1 MATIKDV
8 AKHAGVSTTTVSLAG
23 RIQHCR
29 PDSDNRIPC
38 GYLLSMVGYQLF
50 AINCWLSSLNHSVFS
65 VTLSPR

>member
-1 MATIKDV
+1 MFA
-8 AKHAGVSTTTVSLAG
+8 LAG

-50 AINCWLSSLNHSVFS
+50 AINCLLSIAGYHPL
-65 VTLSPR
+65 TTQYLA